1 MHKCT
6 CNCKLQYKSWKQ
18 KKRQLLLGA
27 SDLQTC
33 IRLADGWCNAPLHLA
48 LKMVVAWRFGDVS
61 LEIRWI
67 SNPQPLGQRNGRKVD
82 RLRSVLSAVRVLNF
96 KPPGCSHISPSNTAL
111 SSMEQVKAYLQ
122 TQGTCKC
129 GLECPLQCDSVFSF
143 DAKVASKP
151 WSPVDF
157 QDSSVGEFN
166 KLCNHKR
173 KHMTM
178 LGFDPEN
185 PLDPKRLD
193 GPDFRKKR
201 KVYGG
206 AYSNSSG
213 PRKPRVPKDASP
225 PVVAAPWNDSA
236 PQQPPPPVLPTPSV
250 PPSAEPPV
258 ISQQSAGPRMFP
270 RMMTP
275 QQQFMQQQ
283 LEQQR
288 IFRYQQS
295 QMPQQLSQQQSQMPQ
310 QLSQQ
315 RIYQGTP
322 PMMGPEMYACAKEAN
337 PSQQGEESQTH
348 IPSSQGLQMA
358 SSQGLQVA
366 SSQGLQVASSQGLQV
381 ASSQGLQMASSQQE
395 MEQEQNQ
402 QMHMQMQAMQQ
413 AQMQAAQQMQ
423 QQQAVQNQQMH
434 QQGLPSQQPLQQISS
449 DHANPLQQ
457 NLPQQPVH
465 LQQQLQ
471 MQQLGQ
477 QSSQQLQVQQ
487 QMQMQAQLAQMQQM
501 QQQYQRQ
508 NQSHPSQQSAD
519 QYQTEPQNQSSNQ
532 VTSEPPHYTKFPNQ
546 ASNVQDQKLSVLPQ
560 QQHYRQPT
568 YPPRTPYES
577 FPPHVTQG
585 SYPPDAACNYEPICD
600 SPYQNNTN
608 QSTGSSIPPGI
619 QTTPAGL
626 SNTYHVPQPQPVFN
640 YQRQTPEQ
648 PQTNVQAVQPTQRPT
663 PPWQQN
669 SRPTTPSNPTPPSPY
684 ERVPPLHPSNV
695 QNTISPAG
703 YNPVPE
709 PIPVTKKR
717 TKTAKSP
724 NKKQSTEPAR
734 QDPNPPS
741 YPSFMDD
748 PSGYLAQQT
757 ALLNSTISKQCDIRV
772 SSDMLENKNLHRISR
787 RYQTETSTSQARTPD
802 SSVRNETSE
811 STVERIKTPH
821 AELKGPI
828 QGGTVST
835 SNRSPGGILVAP
847 DASSP
852 RSTSSMNSNN
862 SPQPYSTPSSPGGK
876 SPERQA
882 RSMPIASGHTV
893 SSNTITS
900 VLAGRSNT
908 SLTPSVASPPQPE
921 VHIPVTL
928 PAKSP
933 LEMVQSVVSSI
944 QLPQVPQQ
952 TKSPSVS
959 LGDIKVSTS
968 LPSHILVSS
977 NGQLIVATQP
987 QSNKSS
993 PSLVTVNTS
1002 SASSSSLMTNVT
1014 GAISQV
1020 IPSLGINQQVLGQPT
1035 VLVNTLQAPLL
1046 FQPNIMTVDNLNSVQ
1061 IPHLTV
1067 SNPMSSDSGAF
1078 SPRSSQGMISPES
1091 AKRKALKANKQR
1103 KVSPQKLTSMLLTPQ
1118 QGSSSGTGTVV
1129 VQPQQSFAQPM
1140 LQTLILP
1147 NKGNFNNQLIA
1158 TAIQPLNLV
1167 QQFPT
1172 IQQFLVP
1179 AGLGG
1184 MAVMSQ
1190 DGTATLLQ
1198 DAVQLNV
1205 LTPVQTS
1212 GMFGGQSILTSP
1224 NSMVIRSPNAGGNAR
1239 PNTSAAQG
1247 QFITTN
1253 SQNQLIVNNP
1263 FTSQLQGQLSPIITN
1278 LSPNNQQ
1285 ISFTSPTS
1293 QRQTQQEYIQC
1304 GQTLIPIT
1312 SQQSN
1317 NTSTA
1322 SNNQNTTV
1330 LQQNALIQQQMSL
1343 LQQANQEQTSQNFI
1357 INETGSKTPN
1367 FIINDASS
1375 KTQNFIITTSD
1386 KQQGST
1392 NYILSPKSEAKSP
1405 GSQTHFILNTSDSKT
1420 SGQSFIITSP
1430 NESKQILTSGNFI
1443 LTSDKTNS
1451 GNLILSTAPQQQIQ
1465 QQDKT
1470 KLLQQAQQQ
1479 QIQQITQQ
1487 QLQQLQQNSQQ
1498 LQQQQLQQLQQ
1509 SQQLQTTQQLQQLQN
1524 RLNMSTQTSV
1534 NPTQT
1539 SSSNQMIQASPIT
1552 IYVSQTPSTSS
1563 LSSNLYTSTSS
1574 GNVFTSSSIGQSN
1587 FTPSSSGSNVY
1598 TSNPSGTSSVY
1609 TTISSSATNS
1619 VYTISSTAPS
1629 SVYTSSPPDT
1639 TTLSPIEAGGAPSP
1653 CHSLEV
1659 PPSPLLPD
1667 DNHPS
1672 PTSTSVHLVSS
1683 SNTDW
1688 SDVNPDSDGFVTPK
1702 PSGVPPSSS
1711 TTTFV
1716 KSSSKDFVESSSSP
1730 PTHRSYG
1737 RSHHHSHHHRSHSH
1751 HHHQSQSKHH
1761 HSKPTREHHDYSH
1774 RSDSSRHHSSHVT
1787 NIRPDEGSDSDHS
1800 ADSDD
1805 DSAVATTTKLLGLA
1819 EGDLVWGSV
1828 KGYPSWPGK
1837 LISPAPTQGR
1847 VWVKWFGMS
1856 NEPLSEVEPAT
1867 LKSLSQGLEA
1877 HHRSRKKL
1885 RKSRKLN
1892 TQLEN
1897 AIQEAMAE
1905 LDRMSET
1912 PQQSRP
1918 LPPAVAASG
1927 GKSKR

>member
-1 MHKCT
+1 
-6 CNCKLQYKSWKQ
+6 
-18 KKRQLLLGA
+18 
-27 SDLQTC
+27 
-33 IRLADGWCNAPLHLA
+33 
-48 LKMVVAWRFGDVS
+48 
-61 LEIRWI
+61 
-67 SNPQPLGQRNGRKVD
+67 
-82 RLRSVLSAVRVLNF
+82 
-96 KPPGCSHISPSNTAL
+96 
-111 SSMEQVKAYLQ
+111 
-122 TQGTCKC
+122 
-129 GLECPLQCDSVFSF
+129 
-143 DAKVASKP
+143 
-151 WSPVDF
+151 
-157 QDSSVGEFN
+157 
-166 KLCNHKR
+166 
-173 KHMTM
+173 
-178 LGFDPEN
+178 
-185 PLDPKRLD
+185 
-193 GPDFRKKR
+193 
-201 KVYGG
+201 
-206 AYSNSSG
+206 
-213 PRKPRVPKDASP
+213 
-225 PVVAAPWNDSA
+225 
-236 PQQPPPPVLPTPSV
+236 
-250 PPSAEPPV
+250 
-258 ISQQSAGPRMFP
+258 
-270 RMMTP
+270 
-275 QQQFMQQQ
+275 
-283 LEQQR
+283 
-288 IFRYQQS
+288 
-295 QMPQQLSQQQSQMPQ
+295 
-310 QLSQQ
+310 
-315 RIYQGTP
+315 
-322 PMMGPEMYACAKEAN
+322 MMGPEMYACAKEAN

-366 SSQGLQVASSQGLQV
+366 SSQGLQ
-381 ASSQGLQMASSQQE
+381 MASSQQE

-402 QMHMQMQAMQQ
+402 QMQMQMQAMQQ
-413 AQMQAAQQMQ
+413 AQMQAVQAQLAQQMQQQ

-457 NLPQQPVH
+457 NLSQQPVH

-724 NKKQSTEPAR
+724 NKKQSTELAR

-1091 AKRKALKANKQR
+1091 AKRKALKANK
-1103 KVSPQKLTSMLLTPQ
+1103 
-1118 QGSSSGTGTVV
+1118 
-1129 VQPQQSFAQPM
+1129 
-1140 LQTLILP
+1140 
-1147 NKGNFNNQLIA
+1147 
-1158 TAIQPLNLV
+1158 
-1167 QQFPT
+1167 
-1172 IQQFLVP
+1172 
-1179 AGLGG
+1179 
-1184 MAVMSQ
+1184 
-1190 DGTATLLQ
+1190 
-1198 DAVQLNV
+1198 
-1205 LTPVQTS
+1205 
-1212 GMFGGQSILTSP
+1212 
-1224 NSMVIRSPNAGGNAR
+1224 
-1239 PNTSAAQG
+1239 
-1247 QFITTN
+1247 
-1253 SQNQLIVNNP
+1253 
-1263 FTSQLQGQLSPIITN
+1263 
-1278 LSPNNQQ
+1278 
-1285 ISFTSPTS
+1285 
-1293 QRQTQQEYIQC
+1293 
-1304 GQTLIPIT
+1304 
-1312 SQQSN
+1312 
-1317 NTSTA
+1317 
-1322 SNNQNTTV
+1322 
-1330 LQQNALIQQQMSL
+1330 
-1343 LQQANQEQTSQNFI
+1343 
-1357 INETGSKTPN
+1357 
-1367 FIINDASS
+1367 
-1375 KTQNFIITTSD
+1375 
-1386 KQQGST
+1386 
-1392 NYILSPKSEAKSP
+1392 
-1405 GSQTHFILNTSDSKT
+1405 
-1420 SGQSFIITSP
+1420 
-1430 NESKQILTSGNFI
+1430 
-1443 LTSDKTNS
+1443 
-1451 GNLILSTAPQQQIQ
+1451 
-1465 QQDKT
+1465 
-1470 KLLQQAQQQ
+1470 
-1479 QIQQITQQ
+1479 
-1487 QLQQLQQNSQQ
+1487 
-1498 LQQQQLQQLQQ
+1498 
-1509 SQQLQTTQQLQQLQN
+1509 
-1524 RLNMSTQTSV
+1524 
-1534 NPTQT
+1534 
-1539 SSSNQMIQASPIT
+1539 
-1552 IYVSQTPSTSS
+1552 
-1563 LSSNLYTSTSS
+1563 
-1574 GNVFTSSSIGQSN
+1574 
-1587 FTPSSSGSNVY
+1587 
-1598 TSNPSGTSSVY
+1598 
-1609 TTISSSATNS
+1609 
-1619 VYTISSTAPS
+1619 
-1629 SVYTSSPPDT
+1629 
-1639 TTLSPIEAGGAPSP
+1639 
-1653 CHSLEV
+1653 
-1659 PPSPLLPD
+1659 
-1667 DNHPS
+1667 
-1672 PTSTSVHLVSS
+1672 
-1683 SNTDW
+1683 
-1688 SDVNPDSDGFVTPK
+1688 
-1702 PSGVPPSSS
+1702 
-1711 TTTFV
+1711 
-1716 KSSSKDFVESSSSP
+1716 
-1730 PTHRSYG
+1730 
-1737 RSHHHSHHHRSHSH
+1737 
-1751 HHHQSQSKHH
+1751 
-1761 HSKPTREHHDYSH
+1761 
-1774 RSDSSRHHSSHVT
+1774 
-1787 NIRPDEGSDSDHS
+1787 
-1800 ADSDD
+1800 
-1805 DSAVATTTKLLGLA
+1805 
-1819 EGDLVWGSV
+1819 
-1828 KGYPSWPGK
+1828 
-1837 LISPAPTQGR
+1837 
-1847 VWVKWFGMS
+1847 
-1856 NEPLSEVEPAT
+1856 
-1867 LKSLSQGLEA
+1867 
-1877 HHRSRKKL
+1877 
-1885 RKSRKLN
+1885 
-1892 TQLEN
+1892 
-1897 AIQEAMAE
+1897 
-1905 LDRMSET
+1905 
-1912 PQQSRP
+1912 
-1918 LPPAVAASG
+1918 
-1927 GKSKR
+1927 